1 MVISR
6 SCCCNRVAVM
16 LSDIEVAV
24 DRLGIGAGTGLSF
37 MRSASFHFCLWLD
50 LGPRRPRSLQPFP

>member
-1 MVISR
+1 
-6 SCCCNRVAVM
+6 M